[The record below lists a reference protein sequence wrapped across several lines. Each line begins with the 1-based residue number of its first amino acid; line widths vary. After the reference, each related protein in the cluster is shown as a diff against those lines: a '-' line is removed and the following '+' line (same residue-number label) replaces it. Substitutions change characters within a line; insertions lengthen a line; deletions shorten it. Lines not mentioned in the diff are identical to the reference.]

1 MQSPTLHLS
10 LLSLST
16 PSLAQKRLYPL
27 PYIHPTS
34 TLTITANSS
43 SLPIGLIEYLLVV
56 QHKLPAVA
64 LLFPVQ
70 SLRTAIQH
78 HMIPLVQSH
87 IPPSEVGAEGMRA
100 MGAMF
105 AFIGVDH
112 GVADGTEV
120 VLGLSGDE
128 VARLKLEG
136 S

>member
-1 MQSPTLHLS
+1 
-10 LLSLST
+10 
-16 PSLAQKRLYPL
+16 
-27 PYIHPTS
+27 
-34 TLTITANSS
+34 
-43 SLPIGLIEYLLVV
+43 
-56 QHKLPAVA
+56 
-64 LLFPVQ
+64 
-70 SLRTAIQH
+70 
-78 HMIPLVQSH
+78 
-87 IPPSEVGAEGMRA
+87 